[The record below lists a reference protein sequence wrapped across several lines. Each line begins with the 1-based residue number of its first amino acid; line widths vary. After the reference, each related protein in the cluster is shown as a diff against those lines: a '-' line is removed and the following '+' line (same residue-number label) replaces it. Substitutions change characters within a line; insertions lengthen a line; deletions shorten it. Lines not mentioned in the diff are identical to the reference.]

1 MSSDHDEDGYGGYSG
16 ANLGP
21 RLVSVPFAQ
30 KLSEYLDRALELG
43 ALEGPLGE
51 MDLAPDLFPLI
62 DGIHHVLAGGAVKV
76 EVERKGNPDI
86 VKQLARL
93 REKGRDDSN
102 VINRES
108 GYYATPTS

>member
-1 MSSDHDEDGYGGYSG
+1 MSSDQAGGYGGYSG

-21 RLVSVPFAQ
+21 RLVSVPFAL

-51 MDLAPDLFPLI
+51 MDLTPDLFPLI
-62 DGIHHVLAGGAVKV
+62 DAIHHVLAGGEVDVDVK
-76 EVERKGNPDI
+76 RKGNPDI
-86 VKQLARL
+86 VKQLAKL
-93 REKGRDDSN
+93 REEGRDDSN

-108 GYYATPTS
+108 GYYATPAA